1 MRNKQ
6 YIEKNRTE
14 FNHRIKQL
22 KHILDDVN
30 YLHQDSTYRE
40 FIGSMYHAINT
51 GRKITSLMESSI
63 TKIVKSYK
71 TWLNTINDTSYLEN
85 KTILLNKITMVRTM
99 LERAPYTS
107 NFKYEKEIFIDSLY
121 NQARNRGSLSPKQK
135 SALNKMYKQ
144 YKKKVEN
151 I

>member
-1 MRNKQ
+1 
-6 YIEKNRTE
+6 
-14 FNHRIKQL
+14 
-22 KHILDDVN
+22 
-30 YLHQDSTYRE
+30 
-40 FIGSMYHAINT
+40 
-51 GRKITSLMESSI
+51 MESSI